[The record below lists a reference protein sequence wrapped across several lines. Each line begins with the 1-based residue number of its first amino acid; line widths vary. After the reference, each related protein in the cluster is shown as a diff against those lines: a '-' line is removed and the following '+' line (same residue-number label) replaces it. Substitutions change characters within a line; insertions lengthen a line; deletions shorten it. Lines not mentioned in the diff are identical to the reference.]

1 MRKLMIAAALAAM
14 SCAGLAADAKKPSEA
29 DKKAAAEKKARIAEL
44 DKIRSQNDV
53 RFGDWCTW
61 YLRRYEDCV
70 SEEECNAIVKRNAD
84 ALAELEK
91 LDPKNGNWPL
101 AAGEAHL
108 VLKRTAEA
116 LTAFERA
123 VPLLKRDSYPWS
135 KALYFKASA
144 LWGLGRK
151 DEALAA
157 MKELSAS
164 KAPGGGRGAPHYR
177 GLADS
182 FLEFATTDTYNAL
195 DLPVFTDAKPFP
207 TPQEATYTENFVAVP
222 ELAVF
227 TDGLGGDDARIA
239 FLLAKLAK
247 FGVKAE
253 TKGMIG
259 GLFSGA
265 YALRVKID
273 AQAPVD
279 KPEGYSLEI
288 GAKEATV
295 LAREKQGALWG
306 IVSFL
311 QCFDREKKSVRQC
324 SVRDWPDT
332 AKRGFLSTWWAPTLE
347 FSLFN
352 KINSVDVQS
361 HPTWDHRFDPASEWM
376 EMEQARRFSALG
388 LDLYYG
394 IAWCTMYPNLPIC
407 EPRTLEFRVDICKRY
422 AAAGAGVY
430 FPFDDS
436 RYPLNKKDLEKY
448 KIGRN
453 CDADHLNAIYR
464 AVKKDYPDFKFI
476 FCPPFYWGP
485 DSKAAYPEDR
495 EEYLK
500 TLGEKLDKGIDLY
513 WTGPMVKSFDKRK
526 YQVEWFTKLTGRKPY
541 IFQNG
546 VGEHNLVG
554 YTIDTVPIKKWH
566 YPEFYTDIAGFHHNS
581 HTPVDQS
588 KTVTQVDCLWNVK
601 GFEPVNSIRRG
612 FNQLCG
618 AKAYDLLAPGLPAIA
633 YFDKYKY
640 GDLTPDILHEDPA
653 DLERKV
659 KLGQECW
666 AAAMKYNPRI
676 AWYGEYGRGCGWA
689 AQAARGAKNPPDF
702 LKRYQKDIAD
712 TLACA
717 QKEAGIDKSKGDLFF
732 SPVDFSGGA
741 KFLKYSDVR
750 KKNVPLRFTRCLRGD
765 ETRQNT
771 ISFAFECDP
780 FPPAGDYELYV
791 YGLDDETEI
800 PNQLKIDINGKT
812 IAEGLLGFVNDEYRM
827 VKIRVPFDTMVRR
840 NRITITNISPGTN
853 PMGTPWFMVN
863 YCVLKKSK

>member
-1 MRKLMIAAALAAM
+1 MKRCLMALAALAA
-14 SCAGLAADAKKPSEA
+14 LAAPAADKEA
-29 DKKAAAEKKARIAEL
+29 DKKAAEAKKARVAEL
-44 DKIRSQNDV
+44 AKVASANDC
-53 RFGDWCTW
+53 RFGDWCSW
-61 YLRRYEDCV
+61 YQYRYMDCA
-70 SEEECNAIVKRNAD
+70 SDADCNAMVKRFLD
-84 ALAELEK
+84 AVAELET
-91 LDPKNGNWPL
+91 LDPKNGEWPL
-101 AAGEAHL
+101 KIGEAHL
-108 VLKRTAEA
+108 VLRKDAEA
-116 LTAFERA
+116 LAACERA
-123 VPLLKRDSYPWS
+123 LKLLKPDSYVWS
-135 KALYFKASA
+135 KALYFKGGA

-151 DEALAA
+151 DEAIAA
-157 MKELSAS
+157 MRELAKS
-164 KAPGGGRGAPHYR
+164 KAPGGGRGAPHFK

-182 FLEFATTDTYNAL
+182 FLAFADTDTYNAL
-195 DLPVFTDAKPFP
+195 DLPVFTDAKPIP
-207 TPQEATYTENFVAVP
+207 TPQVATYTDTFVPVS
-222 ELAVF
+222 EIAVF
-227 TDGLGGDDARIA
+227 ADGLKDDDARLV
-239 FLLAKLAK
+239 FLLSKLAK
-247 FGVKAE
+247 FGIKAE
-253 TKGMIG
+253 TKGLIG

-265 YALRVKID
+265 YALKVKID
-273 AQAPVD
+273 AAAPVD
-279 KPEGYSLEI
+279 KSEGYSLEI

-306 IVSFL
+306 LVSFL

-324 SVRDWPDT
+324 SVKDWPDT
-332 AKRGFLSTWWAPTLE
+332 AKRGFLSTWWTPTLE
-347 FSLFN
+347 FALFN
-352 KINSVDVQS
+352 KINSITVQG
-361 HPTWDHRFDPASEWM
+361 HPTWDHRFDPASAWM
-376 EMEQARRFSALG
+376 ELEQARRFSALG

-394 IAWCTMYPNLPIC
+394 IAWNTMYPDLPIC
-407 EPRTLEFRVDICKRY
+407 EPRTLAFRIDICKHY

-430 FPFDDS
+430 FPFDDG
-436 RYPLNKKDLEKY
+436 RYPLNPKDLEKY

-464 AVKKDYPDFKFI
+464 AVKKDHPDFKFI

-566 YPEFYTDIAGFHHNS
+566 YPEFYADIAGFHHNS

-601 GFEPVNSIRRG
+601 AFEPVNSIRRG

-618 AKAYDLLAPGLPAIA
+618 AKAYDLLAPGLPGLA

-640 GDLTPDILHEDPA
+640 GQLTPDILHEDPA
-653 DLERKV
+653 DLERKA
-659 KLGQECW
+659 KLAQECW
-666 AAAMKYNPRI
+666 DAAMKYNPRI

-689 AQAARGAKNPPDF
+689 WAVVKGAKNPPDF
-702 LKRYQKDIAD
+702 LKKYQKDIAE

-717 QKEAGIDKSKGDLFF
+717 EKEAGVDKSKGDIFI

-741 KFLKYSDVR
+741 KFLHYSDVR
-750 KKNVPLRFTRCLRGD
+750 KKNVPRRFTRCLRGD

-771 ISFAFECDP
+771 ISFTFECDP

-800 PNQLKIDINGKT
+800 PNKLKIDINGQT
-812 IAEGLLGFVNDEYRM
+812 IAEGLLGFVNDEYRL
-827 VKIRVPFDTMVRR
+827 VKIRVPFDKMVRR
-840 NRITITNISPGTN
+840 NRITITDVSPGTN

-863 YCVLKKSK
+863 YCVLKKAK